1 MLLAR
6 MYYNIGNMSIPTKI
20 TLGHIKDVVI
30 SAWKINRPPP
40 LGRWSIKHCQNS
52 GLIVDYANEDHC
64 GDCNSYRKQMN
75 HRNDSTKECESLR
88 MQYESMIVNTPE

>member
-6 MYYNIGNMSIPTKI
+6 MYYKIGNMSIPTRI
-20 TLGHIKDVVI
+20 TFTHIKEVLRNAGNV
-30 SAWKINRPPP
+30 NRPP
-40 LGRWSIKHCQNS
+40 LGRWSLKHRQNS
-52 GLIVDYANEDHC
+52 GIIVDYANEDHC
-64 GDCNSYRKQMN
+64 GECNSYRKQMK